1 MNTALRNPFMLQE
14 GTLSSFSFFLKEIAA
29 ERNEN
34 ERERER
40 DSQRPFISSGSFLV
54 TRAVIFC
61 LSASEE
67 PSGPPSS
74 TSSSSS
80 FTVSSSTFSF
90 PFLPRVRPH
99 LDPRIWVR
107 LHVYNLLRHQPWPRE
122 PRRRTSNSQIELR
135 LVATIPSPPR
145 RLSSVV
151 PSVAIRRVP
160 FSRG

>member
-14 GTLSSFSFFLKEIAA
+14 GTPSSFSFFLKEIAA

-34 ERERER
+34 ERERERER

-67 PSGPPSS
+67 PSGPPST

-80 FTVSSSTFSF
+80 SSSATFSF

-107 LHVYNLLRHQPWPRE
+107 LHVYNLLRHQPWPGE

-135 LVATIPSPPR
+135 LVRHHLPSPFATSFFR
-145 RLSSVV
+145 RD
-151 PSVAIRRVP
+151 
-160 FSRG
+160 